1 MILKKTID
9 KIPCIKCKKNH
20 KHLEF
25 KIMEFTLLKNLL
37 YWKIPKTPKVI
48 FTGAKWKD
56 LQG

>member
-1 MILKKTID
+1 MHKMQ
-9 KIPCIKCKKNH
+9 KNH

-37 YWKIPKTPKVI
+37 YWKIAI

>member
-1 MILKKTID
+1 MHKMQ
-9 KIPCIKCKKNH
+9 KNH

-25 KIMEFTLLKNLL
+25 KIMEFTLLKKLL
-37 YWKIPKTPKVI
+37 YWKISKTLKTI

>member
-1 MILKKTID
+1 MHKMQ
-9 KIPCIKCKKNH
+9 KNR

-25 KIMEFTLLKNLL
+25 KIMEFTQLKNLL
-37 YWKIPKTPKVI
+37 YCKIPKTLKAI